1 MDWYYDTNVN
11 GWKYRIY
18 LDLLMYNGNVGLLRY
33 YKFNFGCCECL
44 VWNFLRSLFIILGNE
59 ITQINL
65 KGNLEYENIIITK
78 YNKIKE

>member
-1 MDWYYDTNVN
+1 
-11 GWKYRIY
+11 
-18 LDLLMYNGNVGLLRY
+18 MYNGNVGLIRY
-33 YKFNFGCCECL
+33 YKFNFGSCECL

-78 YNKIKE
+78 YNKSKE